1 MVPTKDAPPLPNIG
15 VVDEKQEIGEQMRPI
30 NEKGRSI
37 IYLFIFASKEYYIIQ
52 ITPANGWLDLVYT
65 LYY

>member
-30 NEKGRSI
+30 NDGT
-37 IYLFIFASKEYYIIQ
+37 IFVE
-52 ITPANGWLDLVYT
+52 
-65 LYY
+65 